1 MTPTT
6 LPTPRLPEMIPD
18 AIAVEPDMPR
28 VFSMPSRQPEAPSGE
43 ETSGGGLKPLEYIR
57 YRWMTVV
64 FLGGML
70 GSIFALAAYML
81 IPAKY
86 TTYSIIR
93 VSPQDPR
100 IYYNEDPQGR
110 SDFASYLKTQ
120 AGMLRSHF
128 VLNAAIRDPEIAALP
143 MLREQPDPVRY
154 LEEEL
159 LVDMQDGSELIKPKL
174 SGDDPKAITMVVN
187 SIHDA
192 FFREIVEAERTRKQ
206 ARLASM
212 ETAIDKMQT
221 DLEKQ
226 STKPKDGKEDAK
238 PAESLP
244 GVGPALA
251 ASQLTRLREKLD
263 NIEVRRRQI
272 EAEKIRLA
280 KRLENLEAELPG
292 PPPGY
297 VASLDNDPAIA
308 SISRQMVQWQKQLTF
323 QMELNADPK
332 NKGIV
337 ELRQKIADQTAE
349 REKLKKARMDEYR
362 NSLRED
368 TKRRLEGE
376 GEKMDAELV
385 GAKIVH
391 EQTAAEILEYETKLA
406 SILPADEGGVRD
418 FTKVDSTSRAS
429 IIKGMMEKTNLLRLE
444 LAAPTRVQSF
454 QKAAAPMK
462 KDIKKQLIGTA
473 GGLLAGFML
482 VAFGVVAYESRVKR
496 AMSLADVQKTTLGP
510 ILGAVPTVNPNADQ
524 PTPEMALAEE
534 AIEKVRANLMH
545 QFGRSGGKVIMVTS
559 AVGDDGHSFMSR
571 ELALSFARAGARTI
585 LVDFDLRSP
594 TLHDLFE
601 VPNDAGFTAFLSGE
615 ADLPSVAHVTPYGMA
630 VLPAGPWSDHV
641 RQHLSADR
649 LAVRLG
655 QLRESFD
662 AVIVN
667 AHPILSVAETALA
680 GRSSDAIVLTV
691 EKFESRLV
699 HVSRAQEK
707 IAGLMPDAFGVV
719 FLGATPDECLQ

>member
-6 LPTPRLPEMIPD
+6 LPTAPRFPDVIPDAIPVEMDPPRVYTAPPRLPE
-18 AIAVEPDMPR
+18 
-28 VFSMPSRQPEAPSGE
+28 APAE
-43 ETSGGGLKPLEYIR
+43 ESTGGGLKPLEYLR

-64 FLGGML
+64 FLGGLL
-70 GSIFALAAYML
+70 GGAFALAAYL
-81 IPAKY
+81 TIPAKY

-100 IYYNEDPQGR
+100 IFYNEDPQGR

-143 MLREQPDPVRY
+143 MLREQPDPVRF

-174 SGDDPKAITMVVN
+174 SGDDPKAITMIVN

-206 ARLASM
+206 ARLAAM
-212 ETAIDKMQT
+212 ETAIDRMQT

-226 STKPKDGKEDAK
+226 SAKPKDGKEEAK

-263 NIEVRRRQI
+263 AIDVRRRQI
-272 EAEKIRLA
+272 EAEKVRLA
-280 KRLENLEAELPG
+280 KRKENMEAELPG
-292 PPPGY
+292 APPGY
-297 VASLDNDPAIA
+297 YASLDNDPAVA
-308 SISRQMVQWQKQLTF
+308 GISRQLAQWQKQLTF

-332 NKGIV
+332 NKGIL
-337 ELRQKIADQTAE
+337 ELKQKIADQTAE

-362 NSLRED
+362 ESMREE

-385 GAKIVH
+385 AAKIVH
-391 EQTAAEILEYETKLA
+391 EKTASEIEEYEAKLA
-406 SILPADEGGVRD
+406 AILPPGEGGTRD
-418 FTKVDSTSRAS
+418 FMKVDSTSRAS
-429 IIKGMMEKTNLLRLE
+429 IISQMMEKANLLRLE
-444 LAAPTRVQSF
+444 LAAPSRVQAF

-473 GGLLAGFML
+473 GGLLAGLML
-482 VAFGVVAYESRVKR
+482 VGFGVVAYESRVKR
-496 AMSLADVQKTTLGP
+496 AMTLADVQKTTLGP
-510 ILGAVPTVNPNADQ
+510 ILGAIPMVNPTADA

-545 QFGRSGGKVIMVTS
+545 QFGRAGGKVILVTS
-559 AVGDDGHSFMSR
+559 AVTEDGNGFLSR

-594 TLHDLFE
+594 TLHDLFD
-601 VPNDAGFTAFLSGE
+601 VPNDTGFTAFLSGE
-615 ADLPSVAHVTPYGMA
+615 ADLPGAAQVTPYGMA

-641 RQHLSADR
+641 RQHLSAEK
-649 LAVRLG
+649 LGMRLG
-655 QLRESFD
+655 QLRDSFD

-680 GRSSDAIVLTV
+680 GRSADAVLLTV
-691 EKFESRLV
+691 EKFESRLT

-707 IAGLMPDAFGVV
+707 IATLMPDAFGVV
-719 FLGATPDECLQ
+719 FLGASRDECLQ

>member
-6 LPTPRLPEMIPD
+6 LPATRLPDFIPD
-18 AIAVEPDMPR
+18 AIPVEADSPR
-28 VFSMPSRQPEAPSGE
+28 VYSVPSRMPEAPPAE
-43 ETSGGGLKPLEYIR
+43 PAGGGGMKPLEYLR
-57 YRWMTVV
+57 YRWMTVL
-64 FLGGML
+64 FLGGLL
-70 GSIFALAAYML
+70 GGGLGMAAYST

-143 MLREQPDPVRY
+143 MLREQPDPVRF

-159 LVDMQDGSELIKPKL
+159 VIDLQDGGELIKPKL

-206 ARLASM
+206 ARLTSM
-212 ETAIDKMQT
+212 ETAIGKMQT

-226 STKPKDGKEDAK
+226 SANPKDQAGDPK

-244 GVGPALA
+244 GVGPTLA

-263 NIEVRRRQI
+263 SVDIRRKQI

-280 KRLENLEAELPG
+280 KRLENVDAEIPAPG
-292 PPPGY
+292 PGY
-297 VASLDNDPAIA
+297 VASLDNDMAIA
-308 SISRQMVQWQKQLTF
+308 SITRQLTQWQKQLNF
-323 QMELNADPK
+323 QLELNSDPN
-332 NKGIV
+332 NKGIA

-349 REKLKKARMDEYR
+349 REKMKKARVEEYR
-362 NSLRED
+362 ESMRDD
-368 TKRRLEGE
+368 TVRRLNSE

-391 EQTAAEILEYETKLA
+391 EKTTAEISEYEAKLA
-406 SILPADEGGVRD
+406 SILPLGEGGVKD
-418 FTKVDSTSRAS
+418 FTKVDSTSRAA
-429 IIKGMMEKTNLLRLE
+429 IISGMMEKTNLLRLE
-444 LAAPTRVQSF
+444 LAAPSRVQSF

-473 GGLLAGFML
+473 GGVLAGFLL
-482 VAFGVVAYESRVKR
+482 VGFGVVAYESRVKR
-496 AMSLADVQKTTLGP
+496 AMSLADVQKATLGP
-510 ILGAVPTVNPNADQ
+510 ILGAIPTVNPTADQ
-524 PTPEMALAEE
+524 PTPELALAEE
-534 AIEKVRANLMH
+534 AIEKARANLMH
-545 QFGRSGGKVIMVTS
+545 QFGRGGGKVILVTS
-559 AVGDDGHSFMSR
+559 AVTDDGHSFMSR

-601 VPNDAGFTAFLSGE
+601 VSNESGFTEFLAGT
-615 ADLPSVAHVTPYGMA
+615 ADLPTAAKVTPYGMA
-630 VLPAGPWSDHV
+630 ILPAGPWTDHV
-641 RQHLSADR
+641 RQHLSADK
-649 LAVRLG
+649 LAMRLG
-655 QLRESFD
+655 QLRDQFD

-667 AHPILSVAETALA
+667 AHPVLSVAETALA
-680 GRSSDAIVLTV
+680 GRSADAVVLTV
-691 EKFESRLV
+691 ERYESRLA

-707 IAGLMPDAFGVV
+707 IASLMPDAFGVV
-719 FLGATPDECLQ
+719 FLGATRDECLQ